1 MSAKLHYMI
10 LCDAVVFSQG
20 KFTYYGVFD
29 RIQATRF
36 PCVHGTLSIAVQLSC
51 DPGPHVLSLRAV
63 DSGGTDVIPTLP
75 PVTIETN
82 HPLGMTTTSITLQGL
97 PLQRPGIYSFQLYLD
112 EKLLGARDFFVEKIA
127 AAPGQPGAEQQQT
140 PPPGDPNA

>member
-1 MSAKLHYMI
+1 MSARLHYMI

-63 DSGGTDVIPTLP
+63 DSGGSDVIPTLP

-97 PLQRPGIYSFQLYLD
+97 PLQKPGIYSFQLYLD
-112 EKLLGARDFFVEKIA
+112 EKLLGARDFFVEKIQ
-127 AAPGQPGAEQQQT
+127 APGEGQQAQQPGPDL
-140 PPPGDPNA
+140 PPPQ

>member
-20 KFTYYGVFD
+20 KFTFYGVFD
-29 RIQATRF
+29 RIQAVRF
-36 PCVHGTLSIAVQLSC
+36 PCVHQALSIAVQLSC
-51 DPGPHVLSLRAV
+51 DPGPHVLAIRAV
-63 DSGGTDVIPTLP
+63 DSGGADVIPTLP

-97 PLQRPGIYSFQLYLD
+97 PLQKPGIYSFQLYLD
-112 EKLLGARDFFVEKIA
+112 EKALGARDFFVEKIMA
-127 AAPGQPGAEQQQT
+127 AAGPEGQADA
-140 PPPGDPNA
+140 PPQG

>member
-1 MSAKLHYMI
+1 STTQPRIGDGASKPWPTKRSVSRTKPPGGVFSPRRTAHSTHPGSLKFFDLRVPRARPCLDCKPQLRSWTPERQRRMSARLHYMI

-51 DPGPHVLSLRAV
+51 DPGPHVL
-63 DSGGTDVIPTLP
+63 
-75 PVTIETN
+75 
-82 HPLGMTTTSITLQGL
+82 
-97 PLQRPGIYSFQLYLD
+97 
-112 EKLLGARDFFVEKIA
+112 
-127 AAPGQPGAEQQQT
+127 
-140 PPPGDPNA
+140 

>member
-1 MSAKLHYMI
+1 MSARLHYMI

-36 PCVHGTLSIAVQLSC
+36 PCIHGTLSIAVQLSC

-63 DSGGTDVIPTLP
+63 DSGCEDVIPKLP

-97 PLQRPGIYSFQLYLD
+97 PLQKPGIYSFQLYLD
-112 EKLLGARDFFVEKIA
+112 EQLLGARDFFVERVARQDATEA
-127 AAPGQPGAEQQQT
+127 AEGHEDGSKEL
-140 PPPGDPNA
+140 

>member
-1 MSAKLHYMI
+1 MSSRLHYMI

-51 DPGPHVLSLRAV
+51 DPGPHVLTLRAV

-97 PLQRPGIYSFQLYLD
+97 PLQKPGIYSFQLYLD
-112 EKLLGARDFFVEKIA
+112 EKLLGARDFFVEKIQQ
-127 AAPGQPGAEQQQT
+127 PGQPGETA
-140 PPPGDPNA
+140 PDVPPGAAG